1 MSVAA
6 SKMGKGNSNQKQP
19 GSYAALAQLPAK
31 DVPVRLQ
38 QPVILLDIKA
48 ICCLLAPLHNNSS
61 NSDWH
66 SRGDLRPLPLT
77 IGRIL
82 LITTDTVPEALGI
95 LANSCLESS
104 TEHAF
109 PSSVLPK
116 NIHLKNSL
124 FLHLTGQNF
133 GALSCYHNNHH
144 RPERIFCQTVA
155 HSSSLKKSRVVIAH
169 FDVKGPKVHYK
180 EDKKTRAKQTAYSSV
195 ERCQL
200 QGETQLL

>member
-19 GSYAALAQLPAK
+19 GSYAALAQLPANN
-31 DVPVRLQ
+31 VPVRLQ
-38 QPVILLDIKA
+38 QPVILLGIKA

-61 NSDWH
+61 NPDWH

-77 IGRIL
+77 IGSIL

-109 PSSVLPK
+109 PSTVLPK
-116 NIHLKNSL
+116 NINLKNSL
-124 FLHLTGQNF
+124 FLHLTGQKNF
-133 GALSCYHNNHH
+133 GPLSCYHNNHH

-155 HSSSLKKSRVVIAH
+155 HSSSLKKSRVVIAY
-169 FDVKGPKVHYK
+169 FDVKGPKMHYK
-180 EDKKTRAKQTAYSSV
+180 EENQSKTKS
-195 ERCQL
+195 
-200 QGETQLL
+200 LLLSGTLPTPR